1 MSDKQ
6 LRADVLDELA
16 FEPAVD
22 AANIGAMVERG
33 IVTLTG
39 HVRSCAEQAAAAA
52 CAWRVKGVRALVQDI
67 EVRPD
72 GQDVGDELLA
82 ERALSLLRWD
92 STVPPSVHVTVHAGR
107 ITLDGEVEWEYQR
120 RNAEIDLRRLSGLA
134 GLTNAIRVVPRS
146 FVQHATVK
154 SLIDEALRRNAHVE
168 ADRITVD
175 VTKDGSVRLTGRV
188 SSLAE
193 RMAVERAAWSAPGV
207 SGVSDQ
213 LTVE

>member
-6 LRADVLDELA
+6 IRADVLDELA

-22 AANIGAMVERG
+22 ADNIGVLVEHG

-39 HVRSCAEQAAAAA
+39 HVRNCAEQAAAAA

-67 EVRPD
+67 EVRSD
-72 GQDVGDELLA
+72 GQPLGDELLA
-82 ERALSLLRWD
+82 ERALNLLRWD
-92 STVPPSVHVTVHAGR
+92 STIPRSVHLTVHQGW

-120 RNAEIDLRRLSGLA
+120 RNAEVDLRRLTGLA
-134 GLTNAIRVVPRS
+134 GMTNAIRIVPRT
-146 FVQHATVK
+146 FVQHGTLK
-154 SLIDEALRRNAHVE
+154 LLIGEALRRNAQVE

-175 VTKDGSVRLTGRV
+175 VDGDGNVRLSGCV

-193 RMAVERAAWSAPGV
+193 RMAAERAAWSAPGV
-207 SGVSDQ
+207 SAVSDQ

>member
-1 MSDKQ
+1 MSDRQ
-6 LRADVLDELA
+6 LRTDVLDELA

-22 AANIGAMVERG
+22 AANIGVLAEHG
-33 IVTLTG
+33 IITLTG

-52 CAWRVKGVRALVQDI
+52 CVWRVKGVRALVQDI

-72 GQDVGDELLA
+72 GQSAGDELLA

-92 STVPPSVHVTVHAGR
+92 STVPNTVHVTVHEGW

-120 RNAEIDLRRLSGLA
+120 RNAEIDLRRLTGLA
-134 GLTNAIRVVPRS
+134 GLTNAISIVPRT
-146 FVQHATVK
+146 FVQHETVK
-154 SLIDEALRRNAHVE
+154 SLIGDALRRNAQIE

-175 VTKDGSVRLTGRV
+175 VMGDGSVRLTGRV
-188 SSLAE
+188 GSLAE

-207 SGVSDQ
+207 SSVSDD
-213 LTVE
+213 LRVE

>member
-67 EVRPD
+67 EVRP
-72 GQDVGDELLA
+72 GQAVGDELLA

-92 STVPPSVHVTVHAGR
+92 STVPSSVHVTVREGR

-120 RNAEIDLRRLSGLA
+120 RNAEIDLRRLTGLL
-134 GLTNAIRVVPRS
+134 GLTNSIRVVPRN

-154 SLIDEALRRNAHVE
+154 SLIDDALRRNAHVE

>member
-16 FEPAVD
+16 FEPAVE
-22 AANIGAMVERG
+22 AANIGVQVEHG

-72 GQDVGDELLA
+72 GQAVGDELLA

-92 STVPPSVHVTVHAGR
+92 STIPHSVHLTVHEGW

-120 RNAEIDLRRLSGLA
+120 RNAEVDLRRLTGLA
-134 GLTNAIRVVPRS
+134 GLTNAIRVVPRT
-146 FVQHATVK
+146 TVK
-154 SLIDEALRRNAHVE
+154 SRIDEALRRNAQTD
-168 ADRITVD
+168 ADRINVD
-175 VTKDGSVRLTGRV
+175 VAGDGSVRLTGRV
-188 SSLAE
+188 SSLGE
-193 RMAVERAAWSAPGV
+193 RLAAERAAWSAPGV
-207 SGVSDQ
+207 SGVSDL

>member
-16 FEPAVD
+16 FEPAVE
-22 AANIGAMVERG
+22 AANIGVQVEHG

-72 GQDVGDELLA
+72 GQAVGDELLA

-92 STVPPSVHVTVHAGR
+92 STIPHSVHLTVHDGW

-120 RNAEIDLRRLSGLA
+120 RNAEVDLRRLTGLA
-134 GLTNAIRVVPRS
+134 GLTNAIRVVPRT
-146 FVQHATVK
+146 FVQHTTVK
-154 SLIDEALRRNAHVE
+154 SLIDEALRRNAQTD
-168 ADRITVD
+168 ADRIKVD
-175 VTKDGSVRLTGRV
+175 VAGDGSVRLTGRV
-188 SSLAE
+188 SSLGE
-193 RMAVERAAWSAPGV
+193 RLAAERAAWSAPGV
-207 SGVSDQ
+207 SGVSDL

>member
-16 FEPAVD
+16 FEPAVE
-22 AANIGAMVERG
+22 AANIGVQVEHG

-72 GQDVGDELLA
+72 GQAVGDELLA

-92 STVPPSVHVTVHAGR
+92 STIPHSVHLTVHEGW

-120 RNAEIDLRRLSGLA
+120 RNAEVDLRRLTGLA
-134 GLTNAIRVVPRS
+134 GLTNAIRVVPRT
-146 FVQHATVK
+146 FVQHTTVK
-154 SLIDEALRRNAHVE
+154 SLIDEALRRNAQTD
-168 ADRITVD
+168 ADRIKVD
-175 VTKDGSVRLTGRV
+175 VAGDGSVRLTGRV
-188 SSLAE
+188 SSLGE
-193 RMAVERAAWSAPGV
+193 RLAAERAAWSAPGV
-207 SGVSDQ
+207 SGVSDL